1 MTDLQQERLNHF
13 FIYTFNNIFL
23 WEERA
28 LAEAGVKNLSTKEMH
43 VIAAVASLGK
53 TERNTMSQIAGAVHI
68 SVGALTTAVNTL
80 VRKGYLARAKDDKDR
95 RRVLVYL
102 TESGREMN
110 GKHDAF
116 HALMIE
122 SIQKVI
128 GESDLETLTV
138 SLEQLSTFF
147 ESLAKEGTGNK

>member
-1 MTDLQQERLNHF
+1 MTDLQLERLNYF
-13 FIYTFNNIFL
+13 FVHTFNNIFL

-43 VIAAVASLGK
+43 VIAAVSSLGTTK
-53 TERNTMSQIAGAVHI
+53 QNTMSQIAGTLHI

-80 VRKGYLARAKDDKDR
+80 IRKGYLARAKDDKDR

-102 TESGREMN
+102 TDSGREMN

-122 SIQKVI
+122 NVQKVI
-128 GESDLETLTV
+128 GESDLETLTA
-138 SLEQLSTFF
+138 SLGQLSAFF
-147 ESLAKEGTGNK
+147 ESLAKEGTGDK